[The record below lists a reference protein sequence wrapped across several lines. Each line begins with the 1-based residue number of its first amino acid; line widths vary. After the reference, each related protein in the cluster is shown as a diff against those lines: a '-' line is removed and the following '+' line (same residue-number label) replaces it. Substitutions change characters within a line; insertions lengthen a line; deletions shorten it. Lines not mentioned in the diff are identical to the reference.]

1 MGVVVFALAPPA
13 AADMNWADS
22 AKPRALLAAVAGPV
36 LGRGRLTGVYER

>member
-1 MGVVVFALAPPA
+1 MGVVVFALAAPA